1 MSDVIKKFDSVLSPA
16 TKETEKICGEIFSYF
31 KENNIDYDFQYED
44 FIHDGVYVRSMFI
57 PAGMIVLGTLL
68 KKPTT
73 LIIMGD
79 CWVSNGDKAVRSQG
93 FATLKG
99 SPKRRSI
106 FKAVS
111 DTYLT
116 MIAKVDAKTTK
127 EAEEELTDELDIL
140 ASRRKH

>member
-57 PAGMIVLGTLL
+57 PAGMVVLGTLL

-106 FKAVS
+106 
-111 DTYLT
+111 
-116 MIAKVDAKTTK
+116 KVDAKTTK